1 MIVPELLGM
10 LTPTQV
16 VTEILFYLDRPEELV
31 KMRDRLKAVCG
42 EAGAASKLA
51 AMVISAIANN

>member
-1 MIVPELLGM
+1 
-10 LTPTQV
+10 
-16 VTEILFYLDRPEELV
+16 
-31 KMRDRLKAVCG
+31 MRDRLKAVCG